1 MKPVSFSNGS
11 IKMAGNLHFPK
22 GFAQDRSYAALV
34 CVHPCGGVKEQT
46 SGIYAAKLAGEGMVA
61 LAFDASYQG
70 ESGGEPRQ
78 QEDPNARVGD
88 VRAAVDY
95 LTTLEFVDPQ
105 RIGIL
110 GVCAGG
116 GYSINAAMTDR
127 RIKAVGTVSAVN
139 IGAMYRTGYEGNSDL
154 TQAYQFLEM
163 AAKARSAEAKGER
176 MEMLPFTPDNLNDAE
191 SAPHRDYRE
200 AYEYYHT
207 PRAQRPNAPSVYPA
221 HCLAQLI
228 AFDAFHLVDQL
239 LTQPLLLVAGN
250 KAGSLWYSE
259 DAFERAGSRDKKLHI
274 IDGASHVD
282 LYDKPEYV
290 AQAMAKLAP
299 FYNAKLQAP
308 AQALAA
314 SS

>member
-1 MKPVSFSNGS
+1 MKPVSFPNGA
-11 IKMAGNLHFPK
+11 IKIAGNLHLPK
-22 GFAQDRSYAALV
+22 GFAQDRSYAAIV

-46 SGIYAAKLAGEGMVA
+46 SGLYAAKLAGEGMVA

-78 QEDPNARVGD
+78 QEDPNSRVED
-88 VRAAVDY
+88 VRCAVDY
-95 LTTLEFVDPQ
+95 LTALEFVDPQ

-110 GVCAGG
+110 GICAGG

-139 IGAMYRTGYEGNSDL
+139 IGAMYRSGYEGNSDL
-154 TQAYQFLEM
+154 TQAFEFLEM
-163 AAKARSAEAKGER
+163 AAKARTAEANGER
-176 MEMLPFTPDNLNDAE
+176 MEMLPFTPDNPKDAE
-191 SAPHRDYRE
+191 NAPHPDYRE

-207 PRAQRPNAPSVYPA
+207 PRAQRPDAPSVYPA
-221 HCLAQLI
+221 HSLIQLI
-228 AFDAFHLVDQL
+228 AFDAFHLADQL

-259 DAFERAGSRDKKLHI
+259 DAFRRAASRDKKLHI

-290 AQAMAKLAP
+290 AQAMAKLTP

-308 AQALAA
+308 ARVLVA